1 MTLFEAVGLGVF
13 VGLAVLGGML
23 FAYAWLLGA
32 RIIWRRLKGG
42 E

>member
-1 MTLFEAVGLGVF
+1 MSFFEATGLAVF

-23 FAYAWLLGA
+23 FAYTVLLGA
-32 RIIWRRLKGG
+32 RVIWRRLKGW

>member
-1 MTLFEAVGLGVF
+1 MSFFEAVGLAVF

-23 FAYAWLLGA
+23 FAYSTLLGA
-32 RIIWRRLKGG
+32 RIIWRRLTGG